1 MMLPLLILLVRHLL
15 SPIFLP
21 TKSLGDAYVV
31 AFSLYG
37 YANSLLTLFFLA
49 PYRRRLKEQA
59 RWVAAKLGY
68 KSTEG
73 QNSVTVVSQ
82 SLSLTE
88 TSATRRNSLRRLSL
102 RRVTE

>member
-1 MMLPLLILLVRHLL
+1 MLPLVTLLVRHG
-15 SPIFLP
+15 SSSDSLP
-21 TKSLGDAYVV
+21 TKSLGDAYIV

-49 PYRRRLKEQA
+49 PYRRKVKEHVRGLA
-59 RWVAAKLGY
+59 SKFGY
-68 KSTEG
+68 NSKEG

-88 TSATRRNSLRRLSL
+88 TSATRRGSLRRLSL
-102 RRVTE
+102 RRATE